1 MLEKNETP
9 QIHVVRV
16 SLTNQMEELKKS
28 ANEEA
33 KERSSLSG
41 KRKSELNFYFFIF
54 VYTEC

>member
-41 KRKSELNFYFFIF
+41 KRKSELNFYFFYF
-54 VYTEC
+54 CKY